1 MVCSFS
7 CSIIGSHHLD
17 FQGTCFEPH
26 HYDVI
31 IMTSSLWRHTKRVEI
46 NWKIVRIS
54 LSEELEWSH
63 HCYYFLFI
71 KNELPG
77 FCEKVKKRSQ
87 TSFFFQFY
95 KIILC
100 RTMLESRGSRADNRL
115 YISSCL
121 WSRFYFNKLKKS
133 FFFALFLSSDHSK
146 FLFSQSFLLFK

>member
-1 MVCSFS
+1 
-7 CSIIGSHHLD
+7 
-17 FQGTCFEPH
+17 
-26 HYDVI
+26 
-31 IMTSSLWRHTKRVEI
+31 MTSSLWRHTKRVEI

-54 LSEELEWSH
+54 LSEKLEWSH

-133 FFFALFLSSDHSK
+133 FFFALVLSSDHSK
-146 FLFSQSFLLFK
+146 FLFSQSFYFLSKFFFFFFQSGTKKVRLASNWNNSVRT